1 MIPAEFSY
9 HRANSVDEVISLLS
23 EHGDDAKLLSGGHS
37 LIPAMKMRL
46 NQPGMLIDI
55 GRLSELQGIKHEK
68 DMLVIGA
75 NTTHGAIAHSKT
87 VQQQLPI
94 LAEAAE
100 LIGDVQVRNRGT
112 IGGSLAHADPSA
124 DWPAVMI
131 ATNASIVLKGPDGE
145 RTIAAEDFF
154 TGFYMTELAENEII
168 THIEVPV
175 AGKNT
180 KTSYQKFMQ
189 PASRFAIVGCA
200 VVLTSSGGQCED
212 VRVAFTG
219 VSDGAFRDKGVEA
232 ALKGKALNAEN
243 IEAAAA
249 KAAAGM
255 SILSDHFAS
264 EEYRQHLARVYAKRA
279 LTATAG

>member
-9 HRANSVDEVISLLS
+9 HRASSVDEVISLLS

-55 GRLSELQGIKHEK
+55 GKLSELQGIKEENGH
-68 DMLVIGA
+68 LVIGA
-75 NTTHGAIAHSKT
+75 NTTHAAIAHSKL
-87 VQQQLPI
+87 VQDKLPI
-94 LAEAAE
+94 LAEAAD

-112 IGGSLAHADPSA
+112 LGGSLAHADPSA

-131 ATNASIVLKGPDGE
+131 ATNATIVVKGPQGE
-145 RTIAAEDFF
+145 RSIAAEDFF

-168 THIEVPV
+168 TKIKAPV
-175 AGKNT
+175 ASSHT
-180 KTSYQKFMQ
+180 HTSYQKFMQ

-200 VVLTSSGGQCED
+200 VVLTSSGGKCKD

-219 VSDGAFRDKGVEA
+219 VADGAFRDKGVEDA
-232 ALKGKALNAEN
+232 IKGKELNAEN

-249 KAAAGM
+249 KAAEGAG
-255 SILSDHFAS
+255 ILSDHFAS

-279 LTATAG
+279 LTAAAG

>member
-9 HRANSVDEVISLLS
+9 HRPSTLDEVISLLS

-55 GRLSELQGIKHEK
+55 GRLSELNGIKKEG
-68 DMLVIGA
+68 DELVIGA
-75 NTTHGAIAHSKT
+75 NSTHASIAHSETIKEH
-87 VQQQLPI
+87 LPI
-94 LAEAAE
+94 MAEAAD

-131 ATNASIVLKGPDGE
+131 ATNAKIVVKGSKGE
-145 RTIAAEDFF
+145 RSITAEDFF
-154 TGFYMTELAENEII
+154 MGFYMTALEETEII
-168 THIEVPV
+168 THIKVPV

-200 VVLTSSGGQCED
+200 AVVTIKDGKCED
-212 VRVAFTG
+212 ARIAFTG
-219 VSDGAFRDKGVEA
+219 VSDAPFRDTGVEDA
-232 ALKGKALNAEN
+232 IRSKALNTEN
-243 IEAAAA
+243 IEAAAT
-249 KAAAGM
+249 KAAAGQD
-255 SILSDHFAS
+255 IVSDHFAS
-264 EEYRQHLARVYAKRA
+264 EEYRLHLAKVYVRKA
-279 LTATAG
+279 LSAVAE